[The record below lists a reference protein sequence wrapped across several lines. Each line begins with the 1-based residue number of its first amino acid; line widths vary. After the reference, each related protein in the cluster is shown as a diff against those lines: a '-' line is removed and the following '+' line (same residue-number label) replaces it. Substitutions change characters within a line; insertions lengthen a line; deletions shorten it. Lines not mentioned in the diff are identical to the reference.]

1 MRSKANSIP
10 SNTNFLKSKDVS
22 LVTFKSKNRNLNLL
36 KTFQH
41 MTKIVIIILYFA
53 VRVDLCVI
61 LGDVFLETGSA
72 TSATTSHVTTSG
84 EQDGGR
90 DELICNLGVCFRKI
104 MVFLSF

>member
-1 MRSKANSIP
+1 MFLSSLKQKSEPFKNISTYYKNSY
-10 SNTNFLKSKDVS
+10 
-22 LVTFKSKNRNLNLL
+22 
-36 KTFQH
+36 
-41 MTKIVIIILYFA
+41 YFA

-90 DELICNLGVCFRKI
+90 DELICNLSVCFRKI

>member
-1 MRSKANSIP
+1 MRDNDTRDNIV
-10 SNTNFLKSKDVS
+10 TDVS

-72 TSATTSHVTTSG
+72 TSTTTSHVTTSG
-84 EQDGGR
+84 GTR
-90 DELICNLGVCFRKI
+90 WRPR
-104 MVFLSF
+104 